1 MARRHMISKEDF
13 ECLRD
18 CDNYTR
24 EFTKRL
30 ERQGVIFWTN
40 KTVRIPHL
48 KLVLTK
54 HDLKEVTR
62 STYEQIFKGH
72 QIRVI
77 WYFDYA
83 DLKEVYGTAATI
95 GGKGKKKT
103 GAVKK
108 REKLEERRKSF
119 SKTIIANPN
128 PEEAGPSGTQVNTLN
143 LLLGSSGNSDTEP
156 DFGSDIDQ
164 LFSSGERVTNPADD
178 STDEESED
186 DTNSLDS
193 QDEATDRMADGQGQ
207 AANVPAVA
215 GNLGANIRHMIGQDY
230 VAATA
235 IADLRDRSSMYW
247 MQDLIDKNLTGSSVY
262 RELIFKNNERVAALS
277 QEDKNMYLPM
287 LISVVSQSR
296 MVATNEAGRV
306 PLQVLIIAEMTGLYQ
321 EAKTADPDVSRI
333 RLDAACLAILENPD
347 TITCCE
353 MTGARRPVDPPV
365 PNGNVPAP
373 GLQENQISRA
383 DAPGIFAEV
392 MRKIRADR
400 ESKPLVSP
408 IAAYTCAVTA
418 MAKKGMVS
426 QNCLDKILEG
436 VRADLGKQI
445 TLSIELVRRY
455 HDRFPITLTRE
466 NVAARMKAI
475 EDILPEENLRL
486 KIIIR
491 QAALS
496 GLTCITTIKKAMDVQ
511 RDFFWGQAC
520 ALFPNEATAAAAA
533 FDLIGGNPYY
543 GFTSNMEGVASNRYK
558 NLAFIAKEVL
568 IRYHGETDL
577 RNYAGFPKAP
587 MYPDKVERLFTDYNN
602 RGGQDNL
609 PAAND
614 ELLNTL
620 RASAAPFGY

>member
-1 MARRHMISKEDF
+1 M
-13 ECLRD
+13 
-18 CDNYTR
+18 
-24 EFTKRL
+24 
-30 ERQGVIFWTN
+30 
-40 KTVRIPHL
+40 RIPHL

-54 HDLKEVTR
+54 HDLREETR
-62 STYEQIFKGH
+62 YTYEQIFKGH
-72 QIRVI
+72 QIKVI

-83 DLKEVYGTAATI
+83 DLKEVYATVATI

-108 REKLEERRKSF
+108 REKLEERRKSL
-119 SKTIIANPN
+119 SKTIVVSLN
-128 PEEAGPSGTQVNTLN
+128 PEEAGPSGTQVNTLD
-143 LLLGSSGNSDTEP
+143 LLIRAPDDSETEP

-164 LFSSGERVTNPADD
+164 LFSSGERVTNPVDGSA
-178 STDEESED
+178 DEESED
-186 DTNSLDS
+186 DDHDLN
-193 QDEATDRMADGQGQ
+193 QQEEVENRMEGNQGQ
-207 AANVPAVA
+207 AADAPAVA
-215 GNLGANIRHMIGQDY
+215 GNLGANIRHMVGEAY

-235 IADLRDRSSMYW
+235 IADLRERSSMYW

-262 RELIFKNNERVAALS
+262 RELIFKNNARVAALT
-277 QEDKNMYLPM
+277 QEDKNAFLPM

-321 EAKTADPDVSRI
+321 EAKTAAEDISER
-333 RLDAACLAILENPD
+333 RMDAACLAILENPD

-353 MTGARRPVDPPV
+353 MNGARRPVNP
-365 PNGNVPAP
+365 PAP
-373 GLQENQISRA
+373 EGNAPAAVLPANQISRA
-383 DAPGIFAEV
+383 DAQGIFDEV
-392 MRKIRADR
+392 MDRIRADR
-400 ESKPLVSP
+400 ESRPMMSP
-408 IAAYTCAVTA
+408 IAAYTCAITA

-475 EDILPEENLRL
+475 EDILPEENMRL

-511 RDFFWGQAC
+511 RDFYWAQAC
-520 ALFPNEATAAAAA
+520 ALDFALDTFFCQP
-533 FDLIGGNPYY
+533 I
-543 GFTSNMEGVASNRYK
+543 
-558 NLAFIAKEVL
+558 
-568 IRYHGETDL
+568 
-577 RNYAGFPKAP
+577 
-587 MYPDKVERLFTDYNN
+587 
-602 RGGQDNL
+602 
-609 PAAND
+609 
-614 ELLNTL
+614 
-620 RASAAPFGY
+620 